1 MKINIENRVRTVMD
15 LFFTNTSSS
24 NDSNLTCIG
33 SGNRKINKIK
43 IPIYQR
49 EYDWEKDELL
59 KLFNNT
65 EEYLSQN
72 LDSNYFVGTVLLE
85 SVEAEPDSFELIDGQ
100 QRLTSIYLLQ
110 YLSYLIAIYRYNNFP
125 TQNFT
130 QTQVIIQINERLTK
144 ILQLEK
150 NLFYENLNSP
160 LPNEFNEIFDPIF
173 QDYDGADRNDKI
185 DNRLNL
191 QETLK
196 FLKPKLIHENDDQ
209 KLLFN
214 KFLEETKIIKEDD
227 SLSIKLIPNNE
238 FNERAHDAFE
248 FFYKLVSIDSST
260 SNKIDD
266 ILNSM
271 MQKINLFCNKISFCV
286 IVSESPDDSFKLFE
300 VLNSTGR
307 TLTIIDKLKNYLFNK
322 IVEKDKTLNNLGFNQ
337 KWNELTDL
345 QDIMG
350 KANLTT
356 DLARSEHGLTTDKYY
371 EYFSNQS
378 IYNSSNKP
386 RLEIFKNENGLEF
399 LERILYQAEMLSK
412 IYTKDCYDL
421 NTKPHSLEWY
431 AKIINKFGYDWGRQ
445 VLLGSLII
453 STHLGNGK
461 LFEANNTWTLT
472 PFDEEDE
479 LNKLDKVSKFYSVL
493 FDIVTKVG
501 IIGIVN
507 GLSSKELPKIS
518 KRILLDLIQF
528 VMDGKG
534 EDKLNDLIELIRLN
548 AFKFIEDN
556 KSSFKSNLKKLRY
569 THSGDRKQMTALLF
583 ILYNKGKGNTYQ
595 FTKPSLEH
603 FEPNNI
609 PQGGTGYYEG
619 PDRDELIHSIG
630 NMILMKSKL
639 NSRLQ
644 NYNIKTKI
652 EKIDSDLAF
661 KNEVFFTHDI
671 YKNLVTSYAI
681 KGDTTVYK
689 EFPDITKCYTSKS
702 VPKKELFEKRTDFYV
717 SNLLEMI
724 CSSDNYLLS
733 GDKYIEI

>member
-15 LFFTNTSSS
+15 LFFTNSSSS
-24 NDSNLTCIG
+24 NDRNLTCIG

-72 LDSNYFVGTVLLE
+72 PDSNYFVGTVLLE
-85 SVEAEPDSFELIDGQ
+85 SVEREPDSFELIDGQ

-110 YLSYLIAIYRYNNFP
+110 YLSYLIAIYRYQNFP
-125 TQNFT
+125 AHCFSKNQA
-130 QTQVIIQINERLTK
+130 IIQKNDRLNK

-150 NLFYENLNSP
+150 NIFYENLSLPSP
-160 LPNEFNEIFDPIF
+160 EDFNEIFDSKF
-173 QDYDGADRNDKI
+173 QDYEGDDRSDKI
-185 DNRLNL
+185 NDRLNL
-191 QETLK
+191 QEILK
-196 FLKPKLIHENDDQ
+196 VLETKLIHENADQ
-209 KLLFN
+209 KILFN
-214 KFLEETKIIKEDD
+214 NFLNETIIEKKDN

-248 FFYKLVSIDSST
+248 FFYKLVSIDSSIP
-260 SNKIDD
+260 NKIDE

-271 MQKINLFCNKISFCV
+271 LQKIDLFCNKISFCV

-307 TLTIIDKLKNYLFNK
+307 NLTIIDKLKSYLFNK
-322 IVEKDKTLNNLGFNQ
+322 IVEKDKTLDNLGFNQ
-337 KWNELTDL
+337 KWHELTGL

-356 DLARSEHGLTTDKYY
+356 DLARSELGLTTDKYY
-371 EYFSNQS
+371 EYFSNQP
-378 IYNSSNKP
+378 IYSPSNKA
-386 RLEIFKNENGLEF
+386 RIEIFKNENGLQF
-399 LERILYQAEMLSK
+399 LDRILYQAEMLSK
-412 IYTKDCYDL
+412 IYTKDCYDS
-421 NTKPHSLEWY
+421 NTKPRSLEWY
-431 AKIINKFGYDWGRQ
+431 SKIVNKFGYDWGRQ
-445 VLLGSLII
+445 VMLGSLII
-453 STHLGNGK
+453 SIHLDKGK
-461 LFEANNTWTLT
+461 LFEGSSWTFT
-472 PFDEEDE
+472 PIDETDQIQTF
-479 LNKLDKVSKFYSVL
+479 DKVSKFYSVL

-518 KRILLDLIQF
+518 KTILTDIIKF
-528 VMDGKG
+528 V
-534 EDKLNDLIELIRLN
+534 EDDETEDSLKDLIEMIRLH
-548 AFKFIEDN
+548 AYKFIEDN

-609 PQGGTGYYEG
+609 PQGGTGYYKG

-652 EKIDSDLAF
+652 EKIDSDSAF

-671 YKNLVTSYAI
+671 YKNLVKSSAI
-681 KGDTTVYK
+681 KGDTIVYK
-689 EFPDITKCYTSKS
+689 GFPDITKCYTSKS

-733 GDKYIEI
+733 GDKHIEI

>member
-24 NDSNLTCIG
+24 NDANLTCIG

-130 QTQVIIQINERLTK
+130 KTQVIIQINERLTK

-160 LPNEFNEIFDPIF
+160 LPEDFNEIFDPIF
-173 QDYDGADRNDKI
+173 QDYDGDDRHDKI

-191 QETLK
+191 QNTLK
-196 FLKPKLIHENDDQ
+196 ILKPKLIHENEDQ
-209 KLLFN
+209 KKLFKN
-214 KFLEETKIIKEDD
+214 FLEETIIIEKDN

-248 FFYKLVSIDSST
+248 FFYKLVSIDSNT
-260 SNKIDD
+260 PNKIDD

-271 MQKINLFCNKISFCV
+271 LQKIDLFCNKISFCV

-307 TLTIIDKLKNYLFNK
+307 NLTIIDKLKSYLFNK
-322 IVEKDKTLNNLGFNQ
+322 IVEKDKTLDNLGFNK
-337 KWNELTDL
+337 KWHELTDL

-356 DLARSEHGLTTDKYY
+356 DLARSELGLTTDKYY
-371 EYFSNQS
+371 EYFSNQP
-378 IYNSSNKP
+378 IYSSSNKA
-386 RLEIFKNENGLEF
+386 RIEIFKNENGLEF
-399 LERILYQAEMLSK
+399 LDRIIYQAEMLSK

-431 AKIINKFGYDWGRQ
+431 SKIVNKFGYDWGRQ
-445 VLLGSLII
+445 VMLGSLIVSI
-453 STHLGNGK
+453 HLDKGK
-461 LFEANNTWTLT
+461 LFEGSSWTFT
-472 PFDEEDE
+472 PIDEIDQIQTF
-479 LNKLDKVSKFYSVL
+479 DKVSKFYSVL

-507 GLSSKELPKIS
+507 GLSSKELPNIS
-518 KRILLDLIQF
+518 KIILTEIINFVKDDKTEDNLKDLI
-528 VMDGKG
+528 
-534 EDKLNDLIELIRLN
+534 NLIRVH
-548 AFKFIEDN
+548 AYKFIEDN
-556 KSSFKSNLKKLRY
+556 KSLFKSNLKKLRY

-609 PQGGTGYYEG
+609 PQGGTGYYKG

-652 EKIDSDLAF
+652 EKIDSDTAF

-671 YKNLVTSYAI
+671 YKNLLKSAAI

-689 EFPDITKCYTSKS
+689 GFPDITKCYTSKS

-724 CSSDNYLLS
+724 CSSNNYLLS
-733 GDKYIEI
+733 GDKHIEI